1 MPRARSSAIKPFTAV
16 SRPGSRQCA
25 VRRALSAIGNRWDP
39 LILEAALF
47 EGLTRSSE
55 IAERLQIPVH
65 DLQSR
70 LDEFA
75 RSGLVELR
83 DGSSGGLHASFR
95 LTQKGRELTPIMMAL
110 ATWGDNWT
118 WPADP
123 LTGMTGDECAGSLDP
138 FIRCNDCREAPEPSD
153 MTAQYWAQRDRRGLS
168 DDPFEDAHDGSRG
181 DVATAQVYLMGAFAI
196 QIGSG
201 PIVTP
206 PVGTQRILAYLALHE
221 RAVSRLSMAGT
232 MWPKV
237 SDVNAGGSL
246 RSALTRIDGTTRE
259 VIDMAS
265 GGLRLAETVAVD
277 FRQSQSLAHRLLGD
291 TSSLDEADFGQAAT
305 TALSADLLPE
315 WYDDWVITEAE
326 DWRQLRTTALEA
338 QAEWLTTAG
347 RFADAAGAARAAMKA
362 EPLRESAH
370 ACLVRVHLAE
380 GNQSEAVR
388 AYEHFEGVLQEEL
401 GLSPTSN
408 MTELFEGLERG

>member
-1 MPRARSSAIKPFTAV
+1 MPRARSSSIKAFTV
-16 SRPGSRQCA
+16 DSPSQGKQCA
-25 VRRALSAIGNRWDP
+25 VRSALSAIGNRWDP
-39 LILEAALF
+39 LILEVALC

-55 IAERLQIPVH
+55 IEERLQIPASE
-65 DLQSR
+65 LQSR

-83 DGSSGGLHASFR
+83 ESSLGGLHTSFN
-95 LTQKGRELTPIMMAL
+95 LTQKGRELTPVMMAL

-118 WPADP
+118 RPDDP
-123 LTGMTGDECAGSLDP
+123 LAGSVNDECWQSRDLLV
-138 FIRCNDCREAPEPSD
+138 RCHDCRKAPDPAD
-153 MTAQYWAQRDRRGLS
+153 MTAQYWAQRDRRNVPSL
-168 DDPFEDAHDGSRG
+168 PFSDAHGGSTR
-181 DVATAQVYLMGAFAI
+181 DAPTAQVYLMGAFAI
-196 QIGSG
+196 QIGDG

-237 SDVNAGGSL
+237 SDANAGGSL
-246 RSALTRIDGTTRE
+246 RSALTRIDDTTRE

-265 GGLRLAETVAVD
+265 GGLRLAESVSVD
-277 FRQSQSLAHRLLGD
+277 FREAQSLARRLLGD
-291 TSSLDEADFGQAAT
+291 TSELDEADFGQDAT
-305 TALSADLLPE
+305 AALSADLLPE

-347 RFADAAGAARAAMKA
+347 KFADAAGAARAAMKA

-370 ACLVRVHLAE
+370 VCLVRVHVAE
-380 GNQSEAVR
+380 GNQSEALR
-388 AYEHFEGVLQEEL
+388 AYEHFEGVLRDEL
-401 GLSPTSN
+401 GLSPTTN
-408 MTELFEGLERG
+408 MTDLLAGFARG